1 MLRNLILAL
10 VVVSSADAAP
20 WAPIGPDG
28 GGIRRLL
35 IDPTAPSTLY
45 LSTDNSFYK
54 SVDGAATWT
63 RHNTGIPPGT
73 FPYRLALDPTMPTT
87 LYAGLSSLGLGKS
100 TDAGLT
106 WTVLPGS
113 PPFVRSLGV

>member
-1 MLRNLILAL
+1 MLRILVLAL
-10 VVVSSADAAP
+10 VVVSRAGAAP

-45 LSTDNSFYK
+45 LSTDNGFYK
-54 SVDGAATWT
+54 SVDSAATWT
-63 RHNTGIPPGT
+63 PHNTGIPPGT

-87 LYAGLSSLGLGKS
+87 LYASFFPLGVGKS
-100 TDAGLT
+100 
-106 WTVLPGS
+106 
-113 PPFVRSLGV
+113 